1 MDWDKEVILL
11 EEKYSDR
18 GLKFT
23 SPFEGLAPIQAY
35 GHLDGKRFYFRLR
48 GGDASLKVGTYDLA
62 LEIAEK
68 KRRNVSLG
76 LPADSSEVFKV
87 PKESDKDLYPTV
99 IQFESYTGSGKRKM
113 PELFSILVETL
124 EAAPTDPAE
133 PSSCPCN
140 QRH

>member
-1 MDWDKEVILL
+1 MSWDKEVTIL

-48 GGDASLKVGTYDLA
+48 GGDASLRVGVYDKA
-62 LEIAEK
+62 IEVEQK
-68 KRRNVSLG
+68 KQRIESLG
-76 LPADSSEVFKV
+76 YPANSSGFNI
-87 PKESDKDLYPTV
+87 PKESDKNLYPTV
-99 IQFESYTGSGKRKM
+99 IQFESYTVSGKRKM
-113 PELFSILVETL
+113 IELFSVLMDTL
-124 EAAPTDPAE
+124 EPVSTESKNPT
-133 PSSCPCN
+133 CPCN

>member
-1 MDWDKEVILL
+1 MDWEKDVVFL
-11 EEKYSDR
+11 EEKYSNR

-23 SPFEGLAPIQAY
+23 SPFEGFAPIQAY

-48 GGDASLKVGTYDLA
+48 GGDASLRVGVYDKVI
-62 LEIAEK
+62 EVEQK
-68 KRRNVSLG
+68 KQRIERLG
-76 LPADSSEVFKV
+76 YPANSSGFNI

-113 PELFSILVETL
+113 AELFSILVETL
-124 EAAPTDPAE
+124 EAAPSDPAV

>member
-1 MDWDKEVILL
+1 MDWEKDVASL
-11 EEKYSDR
+11 EEKYSNR

-23 SPFEGLAPIQAY
+23 SPFEGFAPIQAY

-48 GGDASLKVGTYDLA
+48 GGDASLRVGVYDKA
-62 LEIAEK
+62 LEVEQK
-68 KRRNVSLG
+68 KQRIERLG
-76 LPADSSEVFKV
+76 YPANSSGFNI

-99 IQFESYTGSGKRKM
+99 IQFESYAGSGKRKM

-124 EAAPTDPAE
+124 EAVPTDPAE
-133 PSSCPCN
+133 PRSCPCN

>member
-1 MDWDKEVILL
+1 MSWEKDVASL

-23 SPFEGLAPIQAY
+23 SPFEGFAPIQAY

-48 GGDASLKVGTYDLA
+48 GGEASLRVGVYDKDIEVA
-62 LEIAEK
+62 QK
-68 KRRNVSLG
+68 KHRNESFGYTLV
-76 LPADSSEVFKV
+76 PNI

-99 IQFESYTGSGKRKM
+99 IQFESYTGSGKHKM
-113 PELFSILVETL
+113 VELFSILMDTL
-124 EAAPTDPAE
+124 EPVPTESKNPT
-133 PSSCPCN
+133 CPCN

>member
-1 MDWDKEVILL
+1 MSWDKEVTVL

-48 GGDASLKVGTYDLA
+48 GGDASLRVGVYDKA
-62 LEIAEK
+62 IEVAHK
-68 KRRNVSLG
+68 KHRNESFGYTIVTNI
-76 LPADSSEVFKV
+76 
-87 PKESDKDLYPTV
+87 PKESDKELYPTV
-99 IQFESYTGSGKRKM
+99 IQFESYVDASKGKM
-113 PELFSILVETL
+113 VELFSVLMDTL
-124 EAAPTDPAE
+124 EPVSTESKNPT
-133 PSSCPCN
+133 CPCN